1 MKRTYDII
9 TNGNLISGRQGWAY
23 ICNSG
28 EVKVLTA
35 DMEKAQE
42 YDTFEKFGK
51 ARIINHRGNAYT
63 CTLERSKEN
72 EKWKWKF
79 GRGGTCIHNSFGY
92 SDAMELVE
100 NAQLAKIEEGDIV
113 AIAKHTSDKVALELF
128 RLSRVNSGCM
138 TVATLKELDEEEMI
152 EVGRAATRWVEE
164 IMRR

>member
-9 TNGNLISGRQGWAY
+9 TNGNMISGRQGWAY

-28 EVKVLTA
+28 EVKVLEA
-35 DMEKAQE
+35 DMEKPQE
-42 YDTFEKFGK
+42 YDTYETFGK
-51 ARIINHRGNAYT
+51 AKVVNHRGNAYT
-63 CTLERSKEN
+63 CTLARSKKD
-72 EKWKWKF
+72 EKWTWSF
-79 GRGGTCIHNSFGY
+79 GSAGTCIHSDFGY

-138 TVATLKELDEEEMI
+138 TVATLKELTEEEMI
-152 EVGRAATRWVEE
+152 EVGTAATRWVEGL
-164 IMRR
+164 MRR